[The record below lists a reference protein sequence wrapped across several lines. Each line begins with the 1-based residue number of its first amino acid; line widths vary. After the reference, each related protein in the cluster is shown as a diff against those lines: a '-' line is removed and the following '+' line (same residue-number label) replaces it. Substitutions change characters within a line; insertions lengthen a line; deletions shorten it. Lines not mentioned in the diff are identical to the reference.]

1 MAWGEMREGGYL
13 ISLYYSE
20 PGVEATLAAGF
31 GGSNAN
37 CTSVRC
43 APGRI
48 VGRPDWDVHACF
60 VRRLVRTSKPVVG
73 AERSD
78 VSDPDKAEK
87 QYDRERAR
95 EDFS

>member
-1 MAWGEMREGGYL
+1 MREDGYL

-20 PGVEATLAAGF
+20 PGVEATF
-31 GGSNAN
+31 GGSTRIAQ
-37 CTSVRC
+37 SVRGARC
-43 APGRI
+43 RI
-48 VGRPDWDVHACF
+48 VGRPDWDVHVCF
-60 VRRLVRTSKPVVG
+60 VRKLVRTSKPVVG

-78 VSDPDKAEK
+78 VSDPVKTEK